1 MLDLQCYHEF
11 LQILIKQS
19 VFVSFQ
25 ERNDAGEIL
34 LPGDVNISVN
44 RISK

>member
-25 ERNDAGEIL
+25 ERNDAYWGNSTSWRCKYFSE
-34 LPGDVNISVN
+34 
-44 RISK
+44 